1 MTRVSSLRLR
11 WQLLAAALGMLVVL
25 LATLFTPLVGTLNL
39 YIQDWL
45 LRVTTRNPL
54 PQDFTLVTIDER
66 SMGLTEVSPDEF
78 TGSRPLELMR
88 AGFPWSREVYAALAE
103 RLIESGARLVI
114 FDLLLPNSR
123 DGDDA
128 LVKVLRDHPGKIL
141 LAASFENP
149 DSQDRGAKT
158 PLLVLP
164 AEHFRQ
170 EVGDNWGVVNLP
182 VWVDTKVRSIYPSVT
197 ASDVMGVAPLPQ
209 EEAVPSL
216 VATIAR
222 KLGADPPKASRGEPL
237 RFRYSLPG
245 STRVIS
251 LFEIF
256 VPEFWKANY
265 GDGAFFKDR
274 VVLVGATAERLHDF
288 HLTPWGKL
296 SGPEINLHALAATLR
311 GDWLKQAGLPQTV
324 ATILLA
330 ALGALALM
338 LSLQRS
344 AKWLVAGLAGGAISW
359 VILCAAV
366 LSYFSLFLPAAPPL
380 LTWLLCGFAGLACD
394 VSLERRER
402 NRLRATLERYVSK
415 DVVREIADNPDSY
428 LQALGGQRKEMV
440 VLFSDLKGFTSD
452 SERLDPSEMVALLN
466 EYFHEMV
473 DVVFQHSGTL
483 DKFIGDAL
491 MATWGGIRLASQEEN
506 AQNAVL
512 AAMAMKKRLAAI
524 NVRRLEVGIA
534 PWSSGVGI
542 CLGPAVFGN
551 IGSEQRMEMTVI
563 GDTVNLASRIEG
575 LTRIYGCDILV
586 DERIAGK
593 VRNLCQFLEVDV
605 VRVKGR
611 KKPERLFF
619 PYQPDQTDWAEE
631 FNAARTSYRQGN
643 FTAAL
648 ASFKRL
654 AQDGLAPSLAA
665 VYQLRCEAFASQP
678 PRKGWEGIWD
688 FAEK

>member
-45 LRVTTRNPL
+45 LRVTTRKPL

-222 KLGADPPKASRGEPL
+222 KLGADPPKASRGETL

-428 LQALGGQRKEMV
+428 LQDLGGQRK
-440 VLFSDLKGFTSD
+440 
-452 SERLDPSEMVALLN
+452 
-466 EYFHEMV
+466 
-473 DVVFQHSGTL
+473 
-483 DKFIGDAL
+483 
-491 MATWGGIRLASQEEN
+491 
-506 AQNAVL
+506 
-512 AAMAMKKRLAAI
+512 
-524 NVRRLEVGIA
+524 
-534 PWSSGVGI
+534 
-542 CLGPAVFGN
+542 
-551 IGSEQRMEMTVI
+551 
-563 GDTVNLASRIEG
+563 
-575 LTRIYGCDILV
+575 
-586 DERIAGK
+586 
-593 VRNLCQFLEVDV
+593 
-605 VRVKGR
+605 
-611 KKPERLFF
+611 
-619 PYQPDQTDWAEE
+619 
-631 FNAARTSYRQGN
+631 
-643 FTAAL
+643 
-648 ASFKRL
+648 
-654 AQDGLAPSLAA
+654 
-665 VYQLRCEAFASQP
+665 
-678 PRKGWEGIWD
+678 
-688 FAEK
+688 